1 MGYKKIS
8 KKISKNYLAWGKKA
22 LLFVFAALAAIV
34 SLLLIIGLLLN
45 FIVEDSPA
53 SDLPMTDIDKRM
65 FFKTHQPQ
73 TNPDYLLTTNT
84 PYPALASV
92 SQNIETAFT
101 SQAPF
106 GVWDEIH
113 EETCEE
119 AAIVM
124 AYVWLSN
131 LQLTPDFAETEMLK
145 LVEWQKNN
153 LGYFENTSAKDT
165 AKTASEVYGLKY
177 RLINNPSSEDVKREI
192 ADGNLVLMGMAG
204 KKLANPFFK
213 PPGPAYHMLLIRGFD
228 AKGFFVN
235 DPGTRRGNN
244 FFYTYENLMGA
255 AHDWDGS
262 EETLLDSPPV
272 AIVFSR
278 NN

>member
-1 MGYKKIS
+1 MAYRRKTNKK
-8 KKISKNYLAWGKKA
+8 YLAWGKNA
-22 LLFVFAALAAIV
+22 LLFAVASLAAAACLLIV
-34 SLLLIIGLLLN
+34 ISLLLD

-53 SDLPMTDIDKRM
+53 PEQSGMDIDKRM
-65 FFKTHQPQ
+65 FQTYEPQPSS
-73 TNPDYLLTTNT
+73 DYVYT
-84 PYPALASV
+84 YSPAPVLASDSYNSEV
-92 SQNIETAFT
+92 AFT

-124 AYVWLSN
+124 VYAWLNN

-145 LVEWQKNN
+145 LADWQKNN

-165 AKTASEVYGLKY
+165 AKIASEVYGLNY
-177 RLINNPSSEDVKREI
+177 RLIYNPSSEDVKQEI
-192 ADGNLVLMGMAG
+192 AGGNLVLMGMAG

-244 FFYTYENLMGA
+244 FFYTYENVFEA
-255 AHDWDGS
+255 AHDWSGS

-272 AIVFSR
+272 AIVFSKA
-278 NN
+278 N